1 MENFDNF
8 VQMKSLYKIALR
20 LHKLQLVK
28 VRAIRFDMNF
38 YSLADA
44 NAMFSKYGSQDIL
57 AITDGTIPEGK
68 EIQAGNAWIYI

>member
-1 MENFDNF
+1 M
-8 VQMKSLYKIALR
+8 
-20 LHKLQLVK
+20 QLVK

-68 EIQAGNAWIYI
+68 EIQAGKAWIYI